1 MKITFKKILA
11 GAMLASLAVTAMAES
26 YQINSIDGSTLLTV
40 SLQGGGTAK
49 IGGPLVSQDLTL
61 NADHTMTGRIFATNE
76 GEDTDL
82 FLLSGI
88 WYRPPSS
95 KVIYYAIDGDPTK
108 GQNSDGTWGA
118 LFDPAKA
125 AIMNLQG
132 FMPVLFGTKVT
143 SIEPIYPTIFMKT
156 GLIKLSL
163 NGDTLKGATTLSL
176 NGDTIKGA
184 TTDMTIVGRAM
195 ASYCKVD
202 KTDTCVPTVTK
213 DASFGFSSKTK
224 STVEQTDM

>member
-1 MKITFKKILA
+1 
-11 GAMLASLAVTAMAES
+11 
-26 YQINSIDGSTLLTV
+26 
-40 SLQGGGTAK
+40 
-49 IGGPLVSQDLTL
+49 
-61 NADHTMTGRIFATNE
+61 MTGRIFATNE

-88 WYRPPSS
+88 WYRPPGS

-163 NGDTLKGATTLSL
+163 NGDT
-176 NGDTIKGA
+176 IKGA

>member
-88 WYRPPSS
+88 WYRPPGS

-163 NGDTLKGATTLSL
+163 NGDT
-176 NGDTIKGA
+176 IKGA